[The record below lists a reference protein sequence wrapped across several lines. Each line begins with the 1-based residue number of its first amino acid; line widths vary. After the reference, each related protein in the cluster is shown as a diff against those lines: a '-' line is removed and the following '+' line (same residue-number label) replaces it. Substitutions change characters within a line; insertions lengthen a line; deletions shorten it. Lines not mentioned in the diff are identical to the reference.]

1 MLNFK
6 PDKLGTRLLML
17 RWAVL
22 GALVLA
28 VGAVAVWGN
37 ARPQMEA
44 RQASGNLS
52 NQLQAHI
59 GADAQPQL
67 VIADNNLEDIPAN
80 IAQNTPLPAANNTDQ
95 PVAKEPPETAE
106 PEMQAVSGGSIS
118 NAALLEPKAEP
129 NEDDDT
135 TANANIDA
143 EPIDEVVDLAPEPW
157 VGDASLAAEASLQQ
171 LQAPLSGSSG
181 ISRNFGYGYD
191 AAFDDWRFH
200 SGVDLAGSLGAAVLA
215 PLPGEI
221 KEIRQDSFTGSSLV
235 LQHEGGLLSAY
246 YGLQLQPGLSQ
257 GQQIIAGEKLGELC
271 APPPFEEAA
280 GPHLHWEL
288 SLGDEHID
296 PTAYLKN

>member
-6 PDKLGTRLLML
+6 PDKLGARLLML

-28 VGAVAVWGN
+28 VGAVAVWGG
-37 ARPQMEA
+37 ARPQTEA

-52 NQLQAHI
+52 TQLQAHI

-67 VIADNNLEDIPAN
+67 VVADNNLEDIPTN
-80 IAQNTPLPAANNTDQ
+80 ITENTEQPENSSEDEQAEPTEPA
-95 PVAKEPPETAE
+95 EPDIKAVSGSSVHNEAPAE
-106 PEMQAVSGGSIS
+106 PE
-118 NAALLEPKAEP
+118 ETP

-135 TANANIDA
+135 TANANIDV

-157 VGDASLAAEASLQQ
+157 ANDGLLTAEASLQK
-171 LQAPLSGSSG
+171 LQSPLSGSTG
-181 ISRNFGYGYD
+181 LSRSFGYGYD

-200 SGVDLAGSLGAAVLA
+200 SGVDLGGSLGAAVLA

-221 KEIRQDSFTGSSLV
+221 KEIRQDSFTGNSLV

-246 YGLQLQPGLSQ
+246 YGLELQPGLSQ
-257 GQQIIAGEKLGELC
+257 GQQVIAGEKLGELC

-288 SLGDEHID
+288 TLNDEHID
-296 PTAYLKN
+296 PTAYLKLN